1 MCEQVFTFLINIF
14 SKLIPRPLSSVAH
27 HESLRKNGGAVST
40 GASDTVA
47 LALWRI
53 SFLVSVRQVN
63 FPAVF
68 TDEWALVA

>member
-14 SKLIPRPLSSVAH
+14 SILIPRPLSSVAH
-27 HESLRKNGGAVST
+27 YESLRKNGGAVST

-53 SFLVSVRQVN
+53 GFLVSVRQVN